1 MHDEPTMITGGA
13 GFIGSHI
20 AERLVS
26 KNIDV
31 VVLDNLSNGTRE
43 NLGSCVGKSSFRFI
57 TDDLTNPKELL
68 TNLKNIKTVY
78 HIAAYPEV
86 RTGFN
91 NPGLSYKDNVY
102 ATYQL
107 LENIRKA
114 NVERIVF
121 ASSSVVYGE
130 PSTIPTPESYG
141 PLLPISPYG
150 GSKLA
155 CEGLISAYCHNYGIK
170 GIMIR
175 IANVVG
181 SKSNHGV
188 IWDFINKLN
197 TNNKELYIL
206 GNGRQTKSYIHVSDC
221 VDGFL
226 FCAGKSN
233 NSEVFNLGN
242 DNGIDVDSIARIV
255 CKNMNLEDVKIV
267 HDGGTTDGRGW
278 IGDVKEMQL
287 DITKL
292 KSLGWSPKF
301 TSTEAVELASKEL
314 INEQHQKK

>member
-1 MHDEPTMITGGA
+1 MKMHDEPTMITGGA

-31 VVLDNLSNGTRE
+31 IVLDNLSNGNKE
-43 NLGSCVGKSSFRFI
+43 NLKSCMGKSSFKFVK
-57 TDDLTNPKELL
+57 DDLTDPKELFA
-68 TNLKNIKTVY
+68 NLKNIKTVY

-86 RTGFN
+86 RTGFD
-91 NPGLSYKDNVY
+91 NPGLSYQDNVY
-102 ATYQL
+102 ATYLL
-107 LENIRKA
+107 LENIRKT
-114 NVERIVF
+114 NVEKIVF

-130 PSTIPTPESYG
+130 PSVIPTPETYG

-155 CEGLISAYCHNYGIK
+155 CEGLISAYCYNYGIK
-170 GIMIR
+170 GIIIR

-181 SKSNHGV
+181 SKSNHGI
-188 IWDFINKLN
+188 IWDFINKLK
-197 TNNKELYIL
+197 TNNKELHVL
-206 GNGRQTKSYIHVSDC
+206 GDGKQTKSYIYVNDC

-226 FCAGKSN
+226 FCAEKSN
-233 NSEVFNLGN
+233 KIEVFNLGN
-242 DNGIDVDSIARIV
+242 DSKTDVESIAQIV
-255 CKNMNLEDVKIV
+255 CKNMNLKNVKMLQG
-267 HDGGTTDGRGW
+267 GGTADGRGW

-301 TSTEAVELASKEL
+301 TSAEAVELASKEL
-314 INEQHQKK
+314 INAVK